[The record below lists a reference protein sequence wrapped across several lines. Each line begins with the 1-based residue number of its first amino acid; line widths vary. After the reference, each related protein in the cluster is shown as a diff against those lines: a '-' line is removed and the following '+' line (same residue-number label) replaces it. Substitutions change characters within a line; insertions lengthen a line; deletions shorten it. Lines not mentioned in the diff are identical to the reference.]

1 MTKAL
6 SEISPADRRSAIK
19 FILCMGL
26 VSLFADMTYEGAHG
40 TIGPLMTDLGASVTA
55 VAIIAGFGEM
65 LAAGLRFF
73 SGRLAD
79 RTQAYWTL
87 AIAGYVVN
95 MLSIPL
101 LAFVTTWQQAAV
113 LIIIERT
120 GKAIRGPARDLLL
133 SEATGKVGHGFGFG
147 VHTVM
152 DQTGACAGPL
162 LMAYLAARNGKLAPA
177 FAWLAIPAALA
188 LLSILLARAVR
199 PVRVD
204 PPPVKETP
212 AMPPVFWP
220 YIVASGLLAC
230 GFADFPMIGAHFEAT
245 KVFEPATIPLLYSL
259 AMAMTGLTAFIFGR
273 LFDKHGIVI
282 LSLGI
287 IVSLFALPFAF
298 FGGVTGGIIAV
309 LCWATGLGVQDATL
323 RAGIAQ
329 VVSMNKRGTA
339 FGTFNGVYGVAW
351 FLGSALM
358 GILYGFSI
366 LALVVFGIAA
376 QAIAAVMFFRLR
388 KPLAAAAMH

>member
-1 MTKAL
+1 
-6 SEISPADRRSAIK
+6 
-19 FILCMGL
+19 MGL

-40 TIGPLMTDLGASVTA
+40 TIGPLMSDLGASVTA
-55 VAIIAGFGEM
+55 VAIIAGLGEM

-87 AIAGYVVN
+87 AIAGYIVN

-101 LAFVTTWQQAAV
+101 LAFVTTWQQAAA

-162 LMAYLAARNGKLAPA
+162 LMAYLAARNGSLEPA

-199 PVRVD
+199 PVRID

-212 AMPPVFWP
+212 KMPAVFWP
-220 YIVASGLLAC
+220 YIIASGLLAC
-230 GFADFPMIGAHFEAT
+230 GFVDFPMIGAHFEST
-245 KVFEPATIPLLYSL
+245 KVFAPATIPLLYSL

-273 LFDKHGIVI
+273 LFDKHGISV

-287 IVSLFALPFAF
+287 IVSVFALPFAF
-298 FGGVTGGIIAV
+298 FGGAAGGIIAV

-358 GILYGFSI
+358 GVLYGFSI
-366 LALVVFGIAA
+366 LAVVVFGIAA
-376 QAIAAVMFFRLR
+376 QLIAAVLFFRLR
-388 KPLAAAAMH
+388 KPLAAAAAH